1 MSIVHCP
8 SSYITPPLY
17 RVPFH
22 CVSKPFRQNFIFVLE
37 NMTKNE
43 ISASKKNTKKNSVK
57 QNYEKFKREYVF
69 LTFVTLIL
77 STHAWNKYLPPPHS
91 PLIRLQLLDYIMF
104 VIPHLCIG
112 KDAVKCEC
120 LQPKVVVKLSSMSS
134 GN

>member
-1 MSIVHCP
+1 MAGGGVFCGSRLHVYCKSSSSSPSHTCP

-22 CVSKPFRQNFIFVLE
+22 YVSKPFRQNFIFVLE

-77 STHAWNKYLPPPHS
+77 STHAWNKYLPPPPP
-91 PLIRLQLLDYIMF
+91 PLPTHPPTIT
-104 VIPHLCIG
+104 
-112 KDAVKCEC
+112 
-120 LQPKVVVKLSSMSS
+120 
-134 GN
+134 